1 MQIVKYPDD
10 TSYAIAKRLEQEY
23 TEEGIRMYTN
33 RPRFLN
39 DLTIRVNTYEQ
50 LWHLNQIVDSYNNN
64 GVIPTITIPWLIDG
78 QADRRFESNQSSGLK
93 LVLKFLNS
101 MKANFKIF
109 HPHNAEVVQALM
121 DDVEIIDNT
130 EFIFDVLL
138 EIAESMD
145 YTGNDDTSD
154 EIFNN
159 ESHLYD
165 HANYPQNQDVGI
177 YHYKLKDHLILMSS
191 DAGGFKP
198 LMKLCSNL
206 NWKGETASASK
217 SREYKDGKSI
227 LNQLIAETDFGG
239 KDILI
244 VDDICIYGGT
254 FKGLATM
261 LRERNCGKL
270 YLAVSHITVQNH
282 EKDNV
287 FNYFDRVFTTN
298 SKYDVYYERIDG
310 SSGKEIKN
318 LDIIK
323 LF

>member
-1 MQIVKYPDD
+1 MQIVKYPDG
-10 TSYAIAKRLEQEY
+10 TSYAIAKNTELENIDRFTFRL
-23 TEEGIRMYTN
+23 N
-33 RPRFLN
+33 S
-39 DLTIRVNTYEQ
+39 YED
-50 LWHLNQIVDSYNNN
+50 LWHLNQMVDSCNSQ
-64 GVIPTITIPWLIDG
+64 GLLATVTIPCLIDG
-78 QADRRFESNQSSGLK
+78 QADRRFAPNQSSGLK

-109 HPHNAEVVQALM
+109 HPHNAEVVEALLNN
-121 DDVEIIDNT
+121 VEIIDNS
-130 EFIFDVLL
+130 EFIRHVIHRID
-138 EIAESMD
+138 AENN
-145 YTGNDDTSD
+145 YNKRPA
-154 EIFNN
+154 IF
-159 ESHLYD
+159 SCIQTCLT
-165 HANYPQNQDVGI
+165 
-177 YHYKLKDHLILMSS
+177 ILSP
-191 DAGGFKP
+191 DAGAYKSSVKI
-198 LMKLCSNL
+198 LDKLGWTGDL
-206 NWKGETASASK
+206 KSASK
-217 SREYKDGKSI
+217 SRA
-227 LNQLIAETDFGG
+227 LIAETSTLTQQLPTNDFNG

>member
-1 MQIVKYPDD
+1 MEIVKYPDD
-10 TSYAIAKRLEQEY
+10 TSYAIAKKLEQEY
-23 TEEGIRMYTN
+23 TEEGIRMYGN
-33 RPRFLN
+33 RPRFLD
-39 DLTIRVNTYEQ
+39 DLTIRVNTYEE

-64 GVIPTITIPWLIDG
+64 GVIPTITLPWLIDG
-78 QADRRFESNQSSGLK
+78 QADRRFESNQSFGLK
-93 LVLKFLNS
+93 LVLKHLIQ

-109 HPHNAEVVQALM
+109 HPHNAEVVEMAFEIC
-121 DDVEIIDNT
+121 DKKVEIIDNS
-130 EFIFDVLL
+130 EFIARVIAYQITNCSYDNGTPRAWDDRKGKDNLSSVDKYNNLL
-138 EIAESMD
+138 
-145 YTGNDDTSD
+145 
-154 EIFNN
+154 
-159 ESHLYD
+159 
-165 HANYPQNQDVGI
+165 
-177 YHYKLKDHLILMSS
+177 LMSS
-191 DAGGFKP
+191 DAGGFKS
-198 LMKLCSNL
+198 LMKLCDKIK
-206 NWKGETASASK
+206 WTGKTASASK

-244 VDDICIYGGT
+244 IDDICIYGGT